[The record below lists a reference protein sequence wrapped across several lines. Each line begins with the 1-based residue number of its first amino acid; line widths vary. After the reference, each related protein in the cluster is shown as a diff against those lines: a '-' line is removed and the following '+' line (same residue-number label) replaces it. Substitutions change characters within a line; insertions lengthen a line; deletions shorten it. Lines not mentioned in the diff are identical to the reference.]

1 MSKERQSAACART
14 IRGFGLVE
22 TLGALAIGLFVVA
35 AAITL
40 YVRAGSALRVLDA
53 HARMHE
59 TARHVLAV
67 IESDV
72 RMAGYWGLA
81 HGADNVSIHPLIA
94 FPDRCGGAGWV
105 TDIEQFVAGTNNQ
118 YLGVANC
125 AALSGGA
132 QDGSDVLIVRRASA
146 RPIELNSPAVPASV
160 RDEVL
165 LISTRE
171 TAQLF
176 VAADIGG
183 VIPAG
188 YPVDAAPGMGP
199 ASELRSLLVHAYY
212 VSVDSSVGTSVP
224 ALRRKALTGGP
235 GIGDEEIG
243 AGVEDLQFRIG
254 ADVDGDGILDGFFDP
269 GTLPVDAK
277 PLCIRLWLRVRGI
290 ERSGATAASAGA
302 SYADRVWPPVDDGY
316 DRMLV
321 TKTIQIRNS
330 RQ

>member
-1 MSKERQSAACART
+1 MRRVTAPAGSV
-14 IRGFGLVE
+14 RGFGLVE
-22 TLGALAIGLFVVA
+22 ALGALAIGLFVVA

-40 YVRAGSALRVLDA
+40 HARAGTALRVLEA

-81 HGADNVSIHPLIA
+81 GTADNVSIHPLFA

-105 TDIEQFVAGTNNQ
+105 TDVERFVDGTNNQ
-118 YLGVANC
+118 YLGVTNC

-146 RPIELNSPAVPASV
+146 RPIELNSPVVPASA

-165 LISTRE
+165 LISTRD

-188 YPVDAAPGMGP
+188 YPLVAAAGMSP
-199 ASELRSLLVHAYY
+199 PSELRSLLVHAYY
-212 VSVDSSVGTSVP
+212 VSVDSSVGVSVP

-235 GIGDEEIG
+235 GVGDEEIG
-243 AGVEDLQFRIG
+243 TGVEDLQFRIG
-254 ADVDGDGILDGFFDP
+254 ADVDGDGSLDSFFDP
-269 GTLPVDAK
+269 GTLPVDAT
-277 PLCIRLWLRVRGI
+277 PLCIRLWLRVRGV

-302 SYADRVWPPVDDGY
+302 SYADRNWPPVDDGY

-330 RQ
+330 HL

>member
-1 MSKERQSAACART
+1 
-14 IRGFGLVE
+14 VE
-22 TLGALAIGLFVVA
+22 ALGALAIGLFIVA

-40 YVRAGSALRVLDA
+40 HARAGSASRVLDA

-59 TARHVLAV
+59 TARHVIAV

-81 HGADNVSIHPLIA
+81 RTAENVSIHPLFA

-105 TDIEQFVAGTNNQ
+105 TDVERFVDGTNNQ
-118 YLGVANC
+118 YLGVTNC
-125 AALSGGA
+125 AALSGGP

-146 RPIELNSPAVPASV
+146 RPLALNSPVVPAAA

-165 LISTRE
+165 LVSTRE
-171 TAQLF
+171 SAQVF
-176 VAADIGG
+176 VAGDIGG

-188 YPVDAAPGMGP
+188 YPVEAAPGMG
-199 ASELRSLLVHAYY
+199 ATSELRSLLVHAYY
-212 VSVDSSVGTSVP
+212 VSADSSVGESVP

-254 ADVDGDGILDGFFDP
+254 ADVDGDGSLDSFFEP
-269 GTLPVDAK
+269 GTLPADAM
-277 PLCIRLWLRVRGI
+277 PLCIRLWLRMRSV

-302 SYADRVWPPVDDGY
+302 SYADRVWPPVNDGY
-316 DRMLV
+316 DRALV

-330 RQ
+330 PQ

>member
-1 MSKERQSAACART
+1 MRRVTAPAG
-14 IRGFGLVE
+14 IVRGFGLVE
-22 TLGALAIGLFVVA
+22 ALGALAIGLFVVA

-40 YVRAGSALRVLDA
+40 HARAGTALRVLEA

-81 HGADNVSIHPLIA
+81 GTADNVSIHPLFA

-105 TDIEQFVAGTNNQ
+105 TDVERFVDGTNNR
-118 YLGVANC
+118 YLAVTNC
-125 AALSGGA
+125 AASSGGA

-146 RPIELNSPAVPASV
+146 RPIALNSPVVPASA

-171 TAQLF
+171 TAELF

-188 YPVDAAPGMGP
+188 YPVAAAAGMATP
-199 ASELRSLLVHAYY
+199 SELRSLLVHAYY
-212 VSVDSSVGTSVP
+212 ISVDSSVGVAVP

-235 GIGDEEIG
+235 GVGDEEIG
-243 AGVEDLQFRIG
+243 TGVEDLQFRIG
-254 ADVDGDGILDGFFDP
+254 ADVDGDGSLDSFFDP
-269 GTLPVDAK
+269 GALPADAT
-277 PLCIRLWLRVRGI
+277 PLCIRLWLRVRGV
-290 ERSGATAASAGA
+290 ERSGATAAAAGA
-302 SYADRVWPPVDDGY
+302 SYADRNWPPVDDGY

-330 RQ
+330 NL

>member
-1 MSKERQSAACART
+1 MRGSAACAG
-14 IRGFGLVE
+14 IYRGFGLVE
-22 TLGALAIGLFVVA
+22 ALGALAIGLFVVA

-40 YVRAGSALRVLDA
+40 HARAGAALRVLDA

-81 HGADNVSIHPLIA
+81 HTAGNVSIHPLFA
-94 FPDRCGGAGWV
+94 FPDRCGGAGWA
-105 TDIEQFVAGTNNQ
+105 TDVARYVDGTNNQ
-118 YLGVANC
+118 YLGLANC

-132 QDGSDVLIVRRASA
+132 QRGSDVLIVRRASA
-146 RPIELNSPAVPASV
+146 RPIELNSPVVPAAV

-165 LISTRE
+165 LVSTRE
-171 TAQLF
+171 SGQLF
-176 VAADIGG
+176 IAGDIGG

-188 YPVDAAPGMGP
+188 YPVEPAADMGAP
-199 ASELRSLLVHAYY
+199 SELRSVLVHAYY
-212 VSVDSSVGTSVP
+212 VSVDSSVGASVP

-254 ADVDGDGILDGFFDP
+254 ADVDDDGILDSFFEP
-269 GTLPVDAK
+269 GTLPAGAM
-277 PLCIRLWLRVRGI
+277 PLCIRLWLRVRGV
-290 ERSGATAASAGA
+290 ERSGATAASAGVG
-302 SYADRVWPPVDDGY
+302 YADRVWPPVNDGY
-316 DRMLV
+316 DRVLV

-330 RQ
+330 PP

>member
-1 MSKERQSAACART
+1 MRPSAACAGNV
-14 IRGFGLVE
+14 RGFGLVE
-22 TLGALAIGLFVVA
+22 ALAALAIGLFVIA
-35 AAITL
+35 AAVTL
-40 YVRAGSALRVLDA
+40 HARAGAALRVLDA

-81 HGADNVSIHPLIA
+81 DTAASVSIHPLFA
-94 FPDRCGGAGWV
+94 FPDRCGGAAWA
-105 TDIEQFVAGTNNQ
+105 TDVERFVDGTNNQ

-132 QDGSDVLIVRRASA
+132 QDGSDVLVVRRASA
-146 RPIELNSPAVPASV
+146 RPIELNSPVVPASA

-171 TAQLF
+171 TAELF

-188 YPVDAAPGMGP
+188 YPVEAAAGMGTP
-199 ASELRSLLVHAYY
+199 AELRNLLVHAYY
-212 VSVDSSVGTSVP
+212 VSIDSSIGASVP
-224 ALRRKALTGGP
+224 ALRRKVLTGGP
-235 GIGDEEIG
+235 GVGDEEIG
-243 AGVEDLQFRIG
+243 TGVEDLQFRIG
-254 ADVDGDGILDGFFDP
+254 ADVDGDGSLDSFFDP
-269 GTLPVDAK
+269 GTLPADAM

-302 SYADRVWPPVDDGY
+302 SYADRHWPPVDDGY

-330 RQ
+330 SQ